1 MGHTALVIGATGV
14 VGREL
19 VELLSQSADIEK
31 VTAVTRRPI
40 EYSSDKIINC
50 VVEFDRLEQYSSAF
64 KADIIFSCLG
74 TTLKQAGSIERQRQV
89 DVDYQYRAAKLAR
102 TNGIKHYLLVSSSGA
117 KPNSSSA
124 YLRMK
129 GELEAKV
136 AELGFTRISIIQP
149 SLLLGNRQDFRLG
162 EKLGASLLPLICRL
176 PVLSK
181 YRPITG
187 KQVAVKMC
195 QIALQQVA
203 SVDNNDEPKLQYYR
217 LDELFD

>member
-1 MGHTALVIGATGV
+1 MGLTALVIGATGV

-19 VELLSQSADIEK
+19 VDQLSQLADIDK

-40 EYSSDKIINC
+40 EYGSDKIINC

-64 KADIIFSCLG
+64 KVDITFSCLG

-102 TNGIKHYLLVSSSGA
+102 TNGVNHYLLVSSSGA
-117 KPNSSSA
+117 NPTSKSN
-124 YLRMK
+124 YLKMK

-136 AELGFTRISIIQP
+136 AELGFTRASIIQP
-149 SLLLGNRQDFRLG
+149 SLLLGERQDFRLG
-162 EKLGASLLPLICRL
+162 ERLGSKLLPLICRL

-187 KQVAVKMC
+187 KQVAAKMC
-195 QIALQQVA
+195 LIALQQVA
-203 SVDNNDEPKLQYYR
+203 SADNDDDPKLRYYR
-217 LDELFD
+217 LDELFS